1 MNEPIVLFTVMFTC
15 IFDLLLIPC
24 LVHMRDCKGKV
35 MSPKRHL
42 SCIALT
48 LNWAFLT
55 ATASEVMKFY
65 VLSDERMHEFHC
77 ILKKFMMHCSKG
89 LFGGG
94 REIHHSMK
102 TLNEAM
108 QRMQD
113 LDLDLDLNS
122 GTVTK

>member
-1 MNEPIVLFTVMFTC
+1 
-15 IFDLLLIPC
+15 
-24 LVHMRDCKGKV
+24 MRDPKVRV

-42 SCIALT
+42 SCIELT

-77 ILKKFMMHCSKG
+77 ILKKFTTHFSKG

-94 REIHHSMK
+94 RGIRHSTK
-102 TLNEAM
+102 ALNEAM
-108 QRMQD
+108 RQMQD
-113 LDLDLDLNS
+113 TDLDLDLNP